1 MRPSYETATDPLLEA
16 LDFDASGPAVAA
28 IGGGHG
34 LAQALRAIQLYTPDV
49 SAIVTVADN
58 GGSSGRLAPAL
69 GIPPPGDIRM
79 CLVALAPEASRWRDL
94 FEFRFTEGDV
104 EGHSLGN
111 LMLAALAADAGD
123 FESGVI
129 EAERSLGV
137 IGSVIPV
144 ALEAM
149 HLRAMID
156 GNVVEGQHDIVQA
169 RGTLESIEVF
179 PEEVK
184 ATPRAL
190 DALSRADQIVLGPGS
205 LFTSTIAALLVPGIV
220 DAINGADAQLVYV
233 CNLITQ
239 DGETLGLSAEDHL
252 AALADRTGLRS
263 PDAVVANEGEVVVP
277 KPHEPLRLDER
288 KVQARVLYADLVD
301 PGHDWPHHEP
311 HRLSTVLS
319 ALARS

>member
-1 MRPSYETATDPLLEA
+1 MRPTYDTATDPLLEA
-16 LDFDASGPAVAA
+16 LEFDASGPAVAA

-69 GIPPPGDIRM
+69 GIPPPGDIRR
-79 CLVALAPEASRWRDL
+79 CLVALAPEASRWRDRCG
-94 FEFRFTEGDV
+94 FRFTEGDV
-104 EGHSLGN
+104 GGHSLGN
-111 LMLAALAADAGD
+111 LMLAALATQAGD

-129 EAERSLGV
+129 DAERCLGV

-149 HLRAMID
+149 HLRAIVD
-156 GNVVEGQHDIVQA
+156 GNVVEGQLDIAQT
-169 RGTLESIEVF
+169 RGTLESIGVF
-179 PEEVK
+179 PDGVK

-190 DALSRADQIVLGPGS
+190 GALSRADQIVLGPGS
-205 LFTSTIAALLVPGIV
+205 LFTSTIATLLVPGVV
-220 DAINGADAQLVYV
+220 DTINAADAQLVYV
-233 CNLITQ
+233 CNLVTQ
-239 DGETLGLSAEDHL
+239 DGETLGMSAEDHL
-252 AALADRTGLRS
+252 AALAARTGVRS
-263 PDAVVANEGEVVVP
+263 PDAVVANDGKVAVP
-277 KPHEPLRLDER
+277 RPHEPLRLDER

-301 PGHDWPHHEP
+301 PAHDWPHHEP
-311 HRLSTVLS
+311 HRLGTVLG

>member
-1 MRPSYETATDPLLEA
+1 MKPTYETATDPLLEA

-28 IGGGHG
+28 VGGGHG

-49 SAIVTVADN
+49 SAVVTVADN

-79 CLVALAPEASRWRDL
+79 CLIALTPEASRWRDL

-111 LMLAALAADAGD
+111 LILAALAAEAGD
-123 FESGVI
+123 FESAVMA
-129 EAERSLGV
+129 AEGSLGV

-149 HLRAMID
+149 HLRAVID
-156 GNVVEGQHDIVQA
+156 GDVVEGQLDIAQK
-169 RGTLESIEVF
+169 RGTLESIEVL
-179 PEEVK
+179 PDGVK
-184 ATPRAL
+184 ATPRAV

-205 LFTSTIAALLVPGIV
+205 LFTSTVAALLVPGIV
-220 DAINGADAQLVYV
+220 DAINGVEAQLVYV

-239 DGETLGLSAEDHL
+239 DGETLGMSAEDHL
-252 AALADRTGLRS
+252 AALAARTGVRT
-263 PDAVVANEGEVVVP
+263 PDAIVANEGDVAVP
-277 KPHEPLRLDER
+277 RPHEPLRLDER
-288 KVQARVLYADLVD
+288 NVDSRVLYADLVD
-301 PGHDWPHHEP
+301 PGHEWPHHEP
-311 HRLSTVLS
+311 HRLGTVLS
-319 ALARS
+319 ALART